1 MEDTVRGY
9 VRKGWKV
16 YVGGDP
22 VGKVSDVGRD
32 DLGVER
38 GILLKHVVR
47 VLIDSVL
54 DAADGIVDPR
64 TDERTREL
72 IHAG

>member
-1 MEDTVRGY
+1 MADTVRGY
-9 VRKGWKV
+9 VQKGWKV

-47 VLIDSVL
+47 IPMDCVI
-54 DAADGIVDPR
+54 DAADGIVDLRADDR
-64 TDERTREL
+64 TEEVL
-72 IHAG
+72 HAG